1 MLNLVIMAPSLW
13 NPSPCFFE
21 FHDFNTLKNTNSLF
35 CRMTIDLV
43 FHYYIQ
49 IMNQVMALATC
60 HLIARV
66 IISLKQEVGDSFIHQ
81 IFIK

>member
-1 MLNLVIMAPSLW
+1 
-13 NPSPCFFE
+13 
-21 FHDFNTLKNTNSLF
+21 
-35 CRMTIDLV
+35 MTIDLV